1 VDRPRAL
8 RPGLRAEKTTGFDE
22 WRGYLLGVSDGVPK
36 TPEWQAAETGVPAK
50 DARSLARIWGSRK
63 TYLAAGGLGA
73 GFGGACRSATGAQW
87 ARCMVLMMAMQGWGK
102 PGINFGNLQLGV
114 PWI

>member
-1 VDRPRAL
+1 
-8 RPGLRAEKTTGFDE
+8 
-22 WRGYLLGVSDGVPK
+22 LLGVSDGVPK

-73 GFGGACRSATGAQW
+73 GFGGACRSPPAHNGLAAW
-87 ARCMVLMMAMQGWGK
+87 CS
-102 PGINFGNLQLGV
+102 
-114 PWI
+114 